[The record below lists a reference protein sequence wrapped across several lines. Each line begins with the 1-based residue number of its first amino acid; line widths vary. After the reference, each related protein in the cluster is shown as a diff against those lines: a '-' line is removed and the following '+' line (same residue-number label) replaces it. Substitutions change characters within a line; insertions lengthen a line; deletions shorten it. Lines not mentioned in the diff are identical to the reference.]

1 MVQALA
7 FLVPLPGTLT
17 AFGIPLTT
25 AAGGLTLAGS
35 LTNLAGSALLGAAA
49 RAIEG
54 SNRPPGP
61 RPDNVQFNSKAFA
74 GERIAHLGVAK
85 AGGSI
90 VFERAKAG
98 FLYRVIVH
106 GHGEIDGV
114 VQLYLNNNPVSVDG
128 SGFVTDDQYFHLR
141 ERVQLVQRQ
150 GAAPEAAFSE
160 ITSVWPAWTED
171 HRLNGLWKT
180 LLIAEQVEPE
190 KFNAMYPARE
200 PMVQALAR
208 TTKVFDPRSNTTGF
222 SENFMLCLAHYMA
235 STDGMGEPDAFEAE
249 DVAAAADICDQAA
262 ALAAGG
268 TELRFRAGG
277 SYGLNE
283 RRQDVLQR
291 LLDSAGARLRLKP
304 NGHLRPEMGAYVS
317 PSLTLTYRD
326 VIEVQEI
333 VPGHD
338 ATRRYNIL
346 PARYVDQELGFV
358 EVDAD
363 AWIDDERVQVDGGD
377 KSASA
382 LALMFSPSHRQTRAA
397 LKLHVDRDN
406 PQLIVRIRFKPSAL
420 EAIYE
425 SNVTLA
431 IPELGLTGVFD
442 IVKYDASFDGGNL
455 TSLLLILHLI
465 DPSAY
470 SLGLE
475 EQGTVQTLP
484 DPDTPAGVPLPQN
497 VVAYGAGVQASAN
510 TFAAGI
516 GVGWQAPPS
525 DALTPLLKV
534 SVSDA
539 DNWQSVPVANGS
551 TFALIS
557 GLVEGGKYD
566 LTLSWVTPGGIIG
579 DPVLVEDVTATAV
592 STPPDPP
599 MGLTVSDNGNGN
611 ALIEVTEASSPGL
624 WKTEIYRD
632 AVLVATIFAD
642 AEPGSAL
649 TLIDACGPGTF
660 DWTARSVNVSD
671 IDSTTDDGPVTETI
685 A

>member
-1 MVQALA
+1 
-7 FLVPLPGTLT
+7 
-17 AFGIPLTT
+17 
-25 AAGGLTLAGS
+25 
-35 LTNLAGSALLGAAA
+35 
-49 RAIEG
+49 
-54 SNRPPGP
+54 
-61 RPDNVQFNSKAFA
+61 VQFNSKAFA
-74 GERIAHLGVAK
+74 GERIAHLGKVK
-85 AGGSI
+85 AGGHI
-90 VFERAKAG
+90 VFERAKEG

-114 VQLYLNNNPVSVDG
+114 DQHYLNNSPVSVDG
-128 SGFVTDDQYFHLR
+128 SGFVTDAQYFHVR
-141 ERVQLVQRQ
+141 ERVQLIQRA
-150 GAAPEAAFSE
+150 GVAPDTAFAE
-160 ITSVWPAWTED
+160 ITSVWPAWTAD
-171 HRLNGLWKT
+171 HRLDGLWKT

-200 PMVQALAR
+200 PMVQAVAR
-208 TTKVFDPRSNTTGF
+208 TAKVYDPRNGTTTF
-222 SENFMLCLAHYMA
+222 SENFALCLAHFMA
-235 STDGMGEPDAFEAE
+235 SPDGMGQPDAFEPA
-249 DVAAAADICDQAA
+249 DVAAAADICDQAM

-304 NGHLRPEMGAYVS
+304 NGHLRPEMGAYVA
-317 PSLTLTYRD
+317 PAMTLTYRD

-346 PARYVDQELGFV
+346 PARYVDQDLGFV

-363 AWIDDERVQVDGGD
+363 AWIDEARISIDGGD
-377 KSASA
+377 KPATGRA
-382 LALMFSPSHRQTRAA
+382 FMFCPSHRQSRAA
-397 LKLHVDRDN
+397 QKLHMDRDN
-406 PQLIVRIRFKPSAL
+406 PEVIARIRFKPSAL

-425 SNVTLA
+425 PNVTLN

-442 IVKYDASFDGGNL
+442 IGEFDASFDRGNL
-455 TSLLLILHLI
+455 TSLLLELNLV
-465 DPSAY
+465 DPAAS
-470 SLGLE
+470 SLTLA

-484 DPDTPAGVPLPQN
+484 EPDTPSGVPLPQN
-497 VVAYGAGVQASAN
+497 VVASGAGVQSSAN

-516 GVGWQAPPS
+516 GVGYQAPPS

-534 SVSDA
+534 SVA
-539 DNWQSVPVANGS
+539 GAENWQTVPVANGA

-557 GLVEGGKYD
+557 GLVEGGAYD
-566 LTLSWVTPGGIIG
+566 LTLAWVTPGGIIG
-579 DPVLVEDVTATAV
+579 DAVLVEDVIAAAV
-592 STPPDPP
+592 TDPPDPP
-599 MGLTVSDNGNGN
+599 TDLAVSDNGSGN
-611 ALIEVTEASSPGL
+611 ALVELTEASSPGL

-649 TLIDACGPGTF
+649 TLIDPCGTGTF

-671 IDSTTDDGPVTETI
+671 IDSATDDGPVTETI